1 VRNEMREVRI
11 QPSRFSY
18 LTDNERFLGF
28 AMLGPAVIF
37 IVALVG
43 LPLVISIAF
52 SLSDVTVGDTS
63 LNYVG
68 LENFRRV
75 TRAPQFQRAVID
87 TIVFTTTAL
96 LIILVLANILAVVFT
111 QDFHGKWLAR
121 ILIILPWATPIAL
134 GTLGWLWLLDS
145 KFSPIDYVLVQI
157 GLLGPDTL
165 LGPGLHLNYLGR
177 EFLAMGS
184 VVMVHV
190 WRLVPLSAVLLLA
203 GLTSI
208 DQELIDQA
216 QVDGASALRTHL
228 QIKLPLITPIMAIAS
243 LFGFILIFTDLVVV
257 FILTRGGP
265 IYYTQVL
272 SMWSYDKG
280 IGGGALAEGAA
291 IALFFAPVLLV
302 AAVLILRAV
311 SRIEVN

>member
-1 VRNEMREVRI
+1 MSAEAV
-11 QPSRFSY
+11 QTSRFRF
-18 LTDNERFLGF
+18 LADNERLLG
-28 AMLGPAVIF
+28 ALMLAPAVVF
-37 IVALVG
+37 ILALVG
-43 LPLVISIAF
+43 LPLLISIAF

-63 LNYVG
+63 LDYVG

-75 TRAPQFQRAVID
+75 IRTPQFRRAVID
-87 TIVFTTTAL
+87 TFIFTTVAL
-96 LIILVLANILAVVFT
+96 MIILVLANILAVILT
-111 QDFHGKWLAR
+111 QDFRGKWLAR

-177 EFLAMGS
+177 EYLAMAS
-184 VVMVHV
+184 VVLVHV
-190 WRLVPLSAVLLLA
+190 WRLVPLSAVILLA

-216 QVDGASALRTHL
+216 QADGASGLRTHL

-302 AAVLILRAV
+302 AAILILRTV
-311 SRIEVN
+311 NRIEVT

>member
-1 VRNEMREVRI
+1 MSVEAVK
-11 QPSRFSY
+11 PPRFSS
-18 LTDNERFLGF
+18 LTDNDRVLG
-28 AMLGPAVIF
+28 ALMLAPAVIF
-37 IVALVG
+37 ILLLVG
-43 LPLVISIAF
+43 LPLLIAIAF

-63 LNYVG
+63 LDFVG

-75 TRAPQFQRAVID
+75 IRTPQFQRAVVD
-87 TIVFTTTAL
+87 TVVFTIVAL
-96 LIILVLANILAVVFT
+96 LIILVLANILAVIFT

-121 ILIILPWATPIAL
+121 ILVILPWATPIAL

-145 KFSPIDYVLVQI
+145 KFSPIDYMLVQI

-165 LGPGLHLNYLGR
+165 LGPGIHLNYLGR

-184 VVMVHV
+184 VIMVHV
-190 WRLVPLSAVLLLA
+190 WRLTPLSTVILLA

-216 QVDGASALRTHL
+216 QVDGASGLRTHL

-257 FILTRGGP
+257 YVLTRGGP

-272 SMWSYDKG
+272 SMWSYNKG
-280 IGGGALAEGAA
+280 LEGGALAEGAA

-302 AAVLILRAV
+302 VAVLILRTV
-311 SRIEVN
+311 RRIEVS

>member
-1 VRNEMREVRI
+1 MSIESAR
-11 QPSRFSY
+11 PSRSGVIS
-18 LTDNERFLGF
+18 DNERLLG
-28 AMLGPAVIF
+28 ALMLAPAVIF
-37 IVALVG
+37 ILLLVG
-43 LPLVISIAF
+43 LPLLIAVAF
-52 SLSDVTVGDTS
+52 SLSDVNVGDTS
-63 LNYVG
+63 LDFVG
-68 LENFRRV
+68 LDNFRRV
-75 TRAPQFQRAVID
+75 IRAPQFQRAVVD
-87 TIVFTTTAL
+87 TIVFTAAAL
-96 LIILVLANILAVVFT
+96 LIILVLANILAVIFT

-121 ILIILPWATPIAL
+121 ILVILPWATPIAL

-184 VVMVHV
+184 VVLVHV
-190 WRLVPLSAVLLLA
+190 WRLTPLSAVILLA

-216 QVDGASALRTHL
+216 QVDGASGLRTHL

-257 FILTRGGP
+257 FVLTGGGP
-265 IYYTQVL
+265 VYYTQVL
-272 SMWSYDKG
+272 SQWSYDKG

-311 SRIEVN
+311 RRIEVT

>member
-1 VRNEMREVRI
+1 MSVESAR
-11 QPSRFSY
+11 PSRFGALS
-18 LTDNERFLGF
+18 DNDRVLG
-28 AMLGPAVIF
+28 ALMLAPAVLF
-37 IVALVG
+37 IVLLVG
-43 LPLVISIAF
+43 LPLLIAVAF

-63 LNYVG
+63 LDFVG

-75 TRAPQFQRAVID
+75 IRTPQFQRAVID
-87 TIVFTTTAL
+87 TVLFTFAAL
-96 LIILVLANILAVVFT
+96 LIIIVLANILAVIFT

-121 ILIILPWATPIAL
+121 ILVILPWATPIAL

-177 EFLAMGS
+177 EYLAMAS
-184 VVMVHV
+184 VILVHV
-190 WRLVPLSAVLLLA
+190 WRLTPLSAVILLA

-216 QVDGASALRTHL
+216 QVDGASGLRTHL
-228 QIKLPLITPIMAIAS
+228 QIKLPLITPIMAITS

-272 SMWSYDKG
+272 SLWSYDKG
-280 IGGGALAEGAA
+280 IGGGALSEGAA

-302 AAVLILRAV
+302 VAVLILRTV
-311 SRIEVN
+311 RRIEVN

>member
-1 VRNEMREVRI
+1 MSVETVR
-11 QPSRFSY
+11 PPRFSF
-18 LTDNERFLGF
+18 LSDNERVLG
-28 AMLGPAVIF
+28 ALMLAPAVIF
-37 IVALVG
+37 ILALVG
-43 LPLVISIAF
+43 LPLIISIAF
-52 SLSDVTVGDTS
+52 SLSDVTVGDTN
-63 LNYVG
+63 LDFVG

-75 TRAPQFQRAVID
+75 IRPPQFQRAVVD
-87 TIVFTTTAL
+87 TVVFTVVAL
-96 LIILVLANILAVVFT
+96 LIILVLANILAVIFT

-184 VVMVHV
+184 VILVHV
-190 WRLVPLSAVLLLA
+190 WRLTPLSAVILLA

-216 QVDGASALRTHL
+216 QVDGASGLRTHL

-257 FILTRGGP
+257 FVLTRGGP

-272 SMWSYDKG
+272 SMWSYNKG
-280 IGGGALAEGAA
+280 LEGGALAEGAA

-302 AAVLILRAV
+302 AAVLILRTV
-311 SRIEVN
+311 RRIEVS

>member
-1 VRNEMREVRI
+1 MSVETVR
-11 QPSRFSY
+11 PSRFRLLS
-18 LTDNERFLGF
+18 DNERLLG
-28 AMLGPAVIF
+28 AMMLAPAVLF
-37 IVALVG
+37 ILALVG
-43 LPLVISIAF
+43 LPLLISIAF

-63 LNYVG
+63 LDYVG

-75 TRAPQFQRAVID
+75 IRTPQFQRAVIN
-87 TIVFTTTAL
+87 TFIFTTAAL
-96 LIILVLANILAVVFT
+96 LIILVLANILAVLFT
-111 QDFHGKWLAR
+111 QDFRGKWLAR
-121 ILIILPWATPIAL
+121 ILVILPWATPTSL

-177 EFLAMGS
+177 EYLAMGS
-184 VVMVHV
+184 VVLVHV
-190 WRLVPLSAVLLLA
+190 WRLVPLSAVILLA

-216 QVDGASALRTHL
+216 QVDGASGLRTHL

-243 LFGFILIFTDLVVV
+243 LFAFILIFTDLVVV
-257 FILTRGGP
+257 FVLTRGGP
-265 IYYTQVL
+265 IYFTQVL
-272 SMWSYDKG
+272 SMWSYNKG
-280 IGGGALAEGAA
+280 IEGGALAEGAA

-302 AAVLILRAV
+302 AAILILRTV
-311 SRIEVN
+311 RRIEVT

>member
-1 VRNEMREVRI
+1 MSVETAKK
-11 QPSRFSY
+11 PRFSSIS
-18 LTDNERFLGF
+18 DNERVLGGL
-28 AMLGPAVIF
+28 MLAPAVIF
-37 IVALVG
+37 IVVLVG
-43 LPLVISIAF
+43 LPVLIAIAF
-52 SLSDVTVGDTS
+52 SLSDVNVGDTS
-63 LNYVG
+63 LDFVG

-75 TRAPQFQRAVID
+75 IRTPQFRRAVID
-87 TIVFTTTAL
+87 TFIFTAAAL
-96 LIILVLANILAVVFT
+96 LIILVLANILAVIFT

-121 ILIILPWATPIAL
+121 ILVILPWATPIAL

-165 LGPGLHLNYLGR
+165 LGPGIHLNYLGR

-184 VVMVHV
+184 VILVHV
-190 WRLVPLSAVLLLA
+190 WRLTPLSAVILLA

-216 QVDGASALRTHL
+216 QVDGASGLRTHL

-272 SMWSYDKG
+272 SMWSYNKG
-280 IGGGALAEGAA
+280 LEGGALAEGAA

-302 AAVLILRAV
+302 VAILILRTV
-311 SRIEVN
+311 RRIEVN

>member
-1 VRNEMREVRI
+1 MSVETAKS
-11 QPSRFSY
+11 PRFSV
-18 LTDNERFLGF
+18 LSDNERVLG
-28 AMLGPAVIF
+28 ALMLAPAVLF
-37 IVALVG
+37 ILALVG

-63 LNYVG
+63 LDFVG
-68 LENFRRV
+68 LDNFRRV
-75 TRAPQFQRAVID
+75 IRTPQFQRAVID
-87 TIVFTTTAL
+87 TFVFTIAAL
-96 LIILVLANILAVVFT
+96 MIILVLANILAVVFT

-121 ILIILPWATPIAL
+121 ILVILPRATPIAL
-134 GTLGWLWLLDS
+134 GALGWLWLLDS
-145 KFSPIDYVLVQI
+145 KFSPIDYVLIQI

-184 VVMVHV
+184 VILVHV
-190 WRLVPLSAVLLLA
+190 WRLTPLSAVILLA

-216 QVDGASALRTHL
+216 QVDGASGLRTHL

-243 LFGFILIFTDLVVV
+243 LFAFILIFTDLVVV
-257 FILTRGGP
+257 FVLTRGGP

-272 SMWSYDKG
+272 SMCH
-280 IGGGALAEGAA
+280 ITR
-291 IALFFAPVLLV
+291 VLRGVHWRKERPSLCSS
-302 AAVLILRAV
+302 LRY
-311 SRIEVN
+311 SWWPRF

>member
-1 VRNEMREVRI
+1 MSIETA
-11 QPSRFSY
+11 QHSRTAGLADNDRALGALM
-18 LTDNERFLGF
+18 LT
-28 AMLGPAVIF
+28 PAVLF
-37 IVALVG
+37 IVLLVA
-43 LPLVISIAF
+43 LPLVIAVAF

-63 LNYVG
+63 LDFVG

-75 TRAPQFQRAVID
+75 VRTPQFQRAVID
-87 TIVFTTTAL
+87 TVLFTTVAL
-96 LIILVLANILAVVFT
+96 LIIIVLANILAVIFT

-121 ILIILPWATPIAL
+121 ILVILPWATPIAL

-157 GLLGPDTL
+157 GLLGPDPL
-165 LGPGLHLNYLGR
+165 LGPGLHLNFLGR
-177 EFLAMGS
+177 EYLAMSS
-184 VVMVHV
+184 VILVHV
-190 WRLVPLSAVLLLA
+190 WRLTPLSAVILLA

-216 QVDGASALRTHL
+216 AVDGASGLRTHL
-228 QIKLPLITPIMAIAS
+228 QVKLPLITPIMAIAS

-257 FILTRGGP
+257 FVLTRGGP

-272 SMWSYDKG
+272 SMWSYNKG
-280 IGGGALAEGAA
+280 LEGGALAEGAA

-302 AAVLILRAV
+302 VAVLILRTV
-311 SRIEVN
+311 RRIEVN